1 MQRMDASLLAQNL
14 NAIAEVYEKKPVSSK
29 ALEVWFDTLKEFPTE
44 QVMGKIINWPKSHI
58 RFPAPAE
65 LWKELNDKQIERR
78 EEAFVAEKALAVRE
92 QHTMYRTEQGSKII
106 KEMKRMMQDTRRLSA
121 RELAHLMLQK
131 QAQGEQLLS
140 CQVEFIRDNLDTE
153 EHNEE
158 EAA

>member
-14 NAIAEVYEKKPVSSK
+14 NAIAEVFEKKPVSVK
-29 ALEVWFDTLKEFPTE
+29 ALEVWFETLKEFPTE
-44 QVMGKIINWPKSHI
+44 QVMAKLIHWPKSHT

-78 EEAFVAEKALAVRE
+78 EEAFVAEKALAARE
-92 QHTMYRTEQGSKII
+92 EKTMYRTEQGSKII
-106 KEMKRMMQDTRRLSA
+106 ASMKRIFADTHRLTG

-140 CQVEFIRDNLDTE
+140 CQVEFIRDNL
-153 EHNEE
+153 HNEE
-158 EAA
+158 QEAA